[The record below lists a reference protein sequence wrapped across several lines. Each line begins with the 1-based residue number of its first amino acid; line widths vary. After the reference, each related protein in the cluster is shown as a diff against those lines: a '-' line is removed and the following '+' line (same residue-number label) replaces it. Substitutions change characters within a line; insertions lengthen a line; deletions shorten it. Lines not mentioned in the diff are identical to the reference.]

1 MIVEYKKHKIYVCFK
16 DLKVGDIFSHEGFGK
31 NYIYMKME
39 NLSTDNHE
47 YNTVD
52 LEDGNWVAF
61 NDDEPVIKIN
71 AKLVIE

>member
-1 MIVEYKKHKIYVCFK
+1 MIIEYKKHKIYVCFK
-16 DLKVGDIFSHEGFGK
+16 DLKAGDIFSHEGFGK

-39 NLSTDNHE
+39 NLSTDNYE

-61 NDDEPVIKIN
+61 NDDEPVIKVN